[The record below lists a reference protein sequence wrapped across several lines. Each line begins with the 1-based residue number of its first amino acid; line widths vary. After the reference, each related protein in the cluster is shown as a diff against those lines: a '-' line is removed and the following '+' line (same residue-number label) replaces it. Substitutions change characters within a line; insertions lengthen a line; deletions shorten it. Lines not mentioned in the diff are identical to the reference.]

1 MRSLKPVRTNTPADD
16 RKVQGGCVISEDLLG
31 YMGPWSELNHLDD
44 ILIRHKRQTTW
55 WLAGIVFVALN
66 ILLRFSIHQPPVWD
80 GAMSVYPAAIELSR
94 TNFDFARLLSLPT
107 FSEGGPNTHA
117 TSPWTMMV
125 GALILVTGSLADAL
139 PILHTIS
146 FGLSA
151 LTVAAAYR
159 LIAHSAP
166 GLIAVLGALAVL
178 LFPPM
183 IVQSADIYLDLPL
196 TCLGTWGLVMLLER
210 RFIAAS
216 ALITLSVW
224 VKPLAVIYAATLA
237 GFVFIYGENKRR
249 VTRAVGLAIPPL
261 VAASVV
267 SLLQTARSSRI
278 PLLHRYVPAV
288 EVSGE
293 FLATMPDLLAIVGA
307 TLVLITLSIREG
319 TAQET
324 FRMMGLVLISLFVFV
339 LLNPLISE
347 GIPLLPRYY
356 IAFLPALVAG
366 ILTSQSVKSRTFAFG
381 AIAVVMLAFAIN
393 INGLYYAYRDHPTYA
408 LAERSLAYRELL
420 ALQIEDVSL
429 LTDLS
434 ADMPVYY
441 DYFGYYRLEY
451 PELGYSPGPVASGV
465 SVFHNRELAEATL
478 ADLPNRFAFMFE
490 YPVLGGEFLLRIWDE
505 AKAAGVL
512 VTETKLTKGP
522 YTVYVV
528 EVDQSRTAQSEGTP
542 VAFELR

>member
-1 MRSLKPVRTNTPADD
+1 
-16 RKVQGGCVISEDLLG
+16 
-31 YMGPWSELNHLDD
+31 MGPWSELNHLDD
-44 ILIRHKRQTTW
+44 ILIRHKRQATW

-94 TNFDFARLLSLPT
+94 TNFDFAQLFSLPT

-117 TSPWTMMV
+117 TSPWTVMV
-125 GALILVTGSLADAL
+125 AALIFVTGSLADAL

-151 LTVAAAYR
+151 LTAAAAYR

-237 GFVFIYGENKRR
+237 GFVLIHGEKKRR

-261 VAASVV
+261 VVAAVV
-267 SLLQTARSSRI
+267 SLLQAAESRQLALFARHVS
-278 PLLHRYVPAV
+278 AV
-288 EVSGE
+288 RVSGR
-293 FLATMPDLLAIVGA
+293 FLAMMPDLVVIVVVIV
-307 TLVLITLSIREG
+307 VLIIVSIKDQTRL
-319 TAQET
+319 ET
-324 FRMMGLVLISLFVFV
+324 FRMMGLVLISMFAFV
-339 LLNPLISE
+339 LLNPLVSE
-347 GIPLLPRYY
+347 GIALLPRYY
-356 IAFLPALVAG
+356 IAFVPALAAG
-366 ILTSQSVKSRTFAFG
+366 ILTFLSFKSRPLAL
-381 AIAVVMLAFAIN
+381 IAAGILVIGFAIN
-393 INGLYYAYRDHPTYA
+393 VRGLFYRYNDYPAYVF
-408 LAERSLAYRELL
+408 AERSLAYRDLL
-420 ALQIEDVSL
+420 ALQIEDVSYL
-429 LTDLS
+429 RDLS

-451 PELGYSPGPVASGV
+451 PELGYSQGPVASGV

-490 YPVLGGEFLLRIWDE
+490 YPGSLGGVFLLRIWDE

-512 VTETKLTKGP
+512 VTETEFTKGP

-528 EVDQSRTAQSEGTP
+528 EVDQSRTAQPEGTP
-542 VAFELR
+542 MAFELG